1 MSLGSPISMTHS
13 PMILGPKIS
22 LSPWANF
29 NKAWTAVVG
38 YPAEDF
44 RFTPG
49 KTPLS
54 TLKESIAIIALYVVV
69 IFGGREVMRNREPFK
84 LNTLFKIHNFMLT
97 AVSGALLVLFAEQ
110 LIPSLWRGGLYENI
124 CGASGW
130 TQPLV
135 VLYYLNYL
143 TKYVELIDTV
153 FLMVKKK
160 PLSKQIPTLPKLPD
174 SDKIQHS
181 YIPII
186 ILQPPCSAT
195 RS

>member
-1 MSLGSPISMTHS
+1 MSSTLAPIEHS
-13 PMILGPKIS
+13 FLLGPIS
-22 LSPWANF
+22 LSPWTNLDR
-29 NKAWTAVVG
+29 AWTAIAG
-38 YPAEDF
+38 YPAKDF
-44 RFTPG
+44 RFVPG

-54 TLKESIAIIALYVVV
+54 TLKESLIINAIYLVV
-69 IFGGREVMRNREPFK
+69 IFGGREVMRDRAPLK
-84 LNTLFKIHNFMLT
+84 LNTLFKIHNFVLT

-110 LIPSLWRGGLYENI
+110 LLPQLWKHGLYENI

-160 PLSKQIPTLPKLPD
+160 PLSKYSI
-174 SDKIQHS
+174 
-181 YIPII
+181 
-186 ILQPPCSAT
+186 
-195 RS
+195 